1 MDTTIDP
8 TGVGKFVQDFKDEAT
23 RRVTAYVLSHRLLSW
38 KARGNIVSP
47 RTAANLRVSLKL
59 AKWSGC
65 TGITAT
71 IAMMEATSAMLDLC
85 VKDDEVMAIVHPKK
99 PRF

>member
-23 RRVTAYVLSHRLLSW
+23 RRVAAYLLTHRFLSW

-71 IAMMEATSAMLDLC
+71 IAMMEASSIMLDLC
-85 VKDDEVMAIVHPKK
+85 VKDDEMTAIVAKK
-99 PRF
+99 RQ